1 MNKPFSVAL
10 RETRDKIVEILNS
23 SGLPIDAL
31 DMLLIQIQ
39 TAVHTQAEQE
49 YAKQLEA
56 YRNEVEDGK
65 SE

>member
-1 MNKPFSVAL
+1 MDKPFSVSF
-10 RETRDKIVEILNS
+10 RETKEKIVDVLNG
-23 SGLPIDAL
+23 SGLPIDVL
-31 DMLLIQIQ
+31 DMVLGEIKMV
-39 TAVHTQAEQE
+39 VHAQAEQE